1 VELEIPEM
9 LAAVLQGQVGAQ
21 SPLGLQ
27 LGGYGAGS
35 GVRIVSSQHFDGHSL
50 NLLFQLGMAAGAR
63 DLVFQLLALDN
74 LNGEPLAR
82 PIPSLEL
89 MVPALIEWLRATSST
104 AGSTSAA
111 RTACCCPG
119 WCTRCAW

>member
-1 VELEIPEM
+1 MLRLPSGLGVHAEAKVSLSLDPGQAPTPPRWLASKTTRGDTVELEIPEM

-27 LGGYGAGS
+27 LSGYGAGS

-82 PIPSLEL
+82 PI
-89 MVPALIEWLRATSST
+89 
-104 AGSTSAA
+104 
-111 RTACCCPG
+111 
-119 WCTRCAW
+119 